1 MSRIVC
7 KKKALFLPVYPVIS
21 GFIATQKKV
30 ELLPVYQDKESTP
43 FGVLFFG
50 SVTQKNR
57 AVNTALYSTE

>member
-50 SVTQKNR
+50 SVTPKKQSR
-57 AVNTALYSTE
+57 